1 MNFWFSCQRMTAN
14 KPFHL
19 CSPDNQ
25 DHPQKQALR
34 ASKTKHPWHAGLL
47 STLAQGRK
55 DLQSNVYSQR
65 DELNSSVLAWIIP
78 WTGELGGLQSMGL
91 QRVGRDCERMHALNL
106 AGYTSWKSNESCAQV
121 WFFSVDY
128 FFSNKSLLFCVK
140 QKLQTIYKVD
150 QALRCILF
158 YF

>member
-1 MNFWFSCQRMTAN
+1 MTAN

-34 ASKTKHPWHAGLL
+34 ASKTKHPWHAGLLSTLAQGREHPWHTGLLSTLAQGREHPWHTGLL

-121 WFFSVDY
+121 
-128 FFSNKSLLFCVK
+128 
-140 QKLQTIYKVD
+140 
-150 QALRCILF
+150 
-158 YF
+158 